1 MRRPSWKKLVLFG
14 VGGGVLGS
22 ALLVGIGY
30 AVTDVPPPSD
40 QTVQQATIIQYR
52 DESELG
58 RVGALNRRLVP
69 LTQVS
74 KDAQEA
80 ILAAEDRGFYREP
93 GISPKGI
100 ARALFTN
107 VRGGGDIQ
115 QGGSTITQQ
124 YAKNAFLSSERTYTR
139 KVKEVLI
146 SLKMT
151 QSRSKPEILEDYLN
165 TIYFGRGAYGI
176 EAATETYFGGKA
188 KDLSAAQ
195 AAVLASSV
203 RSPAA
208 YDPLRHPEAAKA
220 RWAYV
225 LNGMVEE
232 GWMTPQERAAAVYP
246 NVRKPGE
253 TMQQDRR
260 GPKGY
265 VIDRVED
272 ELAAR
277 GFSEARLAQGGL
289 IVKTTL
295 SPEAQTAAIEAVQ
308 AEIPT
313 VQPAVDPDCD
323 RGAQACK
330 DEAANALIQG
340 ALVAVKPGTGEV
352 FAYYGGRTGNGGF
365 DYASHDH
372 PQDPGSTMKPYVL
385 AAALDQGISLNTRF
399 SGNSPKEFEGYPVP
413 VRNYDDEDFGRI
425 DLVTAT
431 ENSVNTVYVALAKE
445 VGPKKVAEMAHEAG
459 IGEDV
464 RLGDENGDPALGIAL
479 GIYGVP
485 VIDQANGFATFAAQ
499 GKAAEP
505 FLVKSVR
512 EAGADKGEYVYEA
525 KVTTKEA
532 FSPDVAADATFA
544 LQQVVRSGTA
554 RRNGRLADGRP
565 AAGKTGTTQESND
578 AWMVGFTPQLSTA
591 VWIGRG
597 NNKPI
602 VGELGSSGGLTGGS
616 APARIWKAFMD
627 AALAGQPQ
635 EEFPP
640 RAGVGRSRSTD
651 RSDDGGTVRQ
661 DDGEDSGERRRSR
674 RPRNRQSEDTSG
686 GEQTG
691 PTEAPATQAPAQPSP
706 QPSRRPSRAPA
717 TQAPEPPPVPEPQ
730 PTQAEPPPPSP
741 QPT

>member
-14 VGGGVLGS
+14 VGGGLLGGV
-22 ALLVGIGY
+22 LLVGVGY
-30 AVTDVPPPSD
+30 ALTDVPAPSA
-40 QTVQQATIIQYR
+40 QTIQQATIIQYR
-52 DESELG
+52 DGSELG

-69 LTQVS
+69 LSQVS
-74 KDAQEA
+74 KDGQEA

-146 SLKMT
+146 ALKMT
-151 QSRSKPEILEDYLN
+151 QTRSKPQILEDYLN

-203 RSPAA
+203 RSPAG
-208 YDPLRHPEAAKA
+208 YDPARHLDKAKD

-225 LNGMVEE
+225 LDGMVKE
-232 GWMTPQERAAAVYP
+232 GWLTPQERAAATYP
-246 NVRKPGE
+246 FVRDPGQSK
-253 TMQQDRR
+253 QQDRS

-289 IVKTTL
+289 LVKTTL
-295 SPEAQTAAIEAVQ
+295 SAQAQEAAVEAVQ
-308 AEIPT
+308 GEIPK
-313 VQPAVDPDCD
+313 VEPKVDPSCD

-352 FAYYGGRTGNGGF
+352 FAYYGGRSGNGGF
-365 DYASHDH
+365 DYAAHDH

-385 AAALDQGISLNTRF
+385 AAALDDGISLTTRF
-399 SGNSPKEFEGYPVP
+399 SGNSPKEFSGYPVP
-413 VRNYDDEDFGRI
+413 VSNYGNEDFGRI
-425 DLVTAT
+425 DLVQAT
-431 ENSVNTVYVALAKE
+431 QNSVNTVYVALAQE
-445 VGPKKVAEMAHEAG
+445 VGPKKVAQMAHKAG
-459 IGEDV
+459 IGADV
-464 RLGDENGDPALGIAL
+464 RLADENGDTALGIAL

-485 VIDQANGFATFAAQ
+485 VLDQANGFATFAAK

-505 FLVKSVR
+505 FLVKTVR
-512 EAGADKGEYVYEA
+512 EAGAAKGDYLYEA
-525 KVTTKEA
+525 KVTTSQA
-532 FSPDVAADATFA
+532 FSEDVAADATYA

-565 AAGKTGTTQESND
+565 AAGKTGTTQDSND
-578 AWMVGFTPQLSTA
+578 AWMAGFTPQLSAA

-602 VGELGSSGGLTGGS
+602 VGELGSAGGLTGGS

-635 EEFPP
+635 ESFPR
-640 RAGVGRSRSTD
+640 RANVGRSRSTD
-651 RSDDGGTVRQ
+651 SGG
-661 DDGEDSGERRRSR
+661 SGEVT
-674 RPRNRQSEDTSG
+674 RPRTSRPRRDPSP
-686 GEQTG
+686 QPSDLVVT
-691 PTEAPATQAPAQPSP
+691 PSADPATEAPAAPSP
-706 QPSRRPSRAPA
+706 EPSRRPSRAPSSPSPRPPA
-717 TQAPEPPPVPEPQ
+717 VPTSQAS
-730 PTQAEPPPPSP
+730 PPPPASP
-741 QPT
+741 APSPS